1 MQFITI
7 LDYLL
12 LPLYLGLIYFIA
24 NVFRNKYYP
33 VGHPWRKYFMPGLS
47 VKIFGAIFI
56 GLVYQYYYG
65 GGDTA
70 YYFYQSKTVNSAF
83 SESWYKGIML
93 ILRIPTWYDGEY
105 QSYISQ
111 MEWYGGWNTYLVI
124 SLAAVI
130 NIFTFGCFLPT
141 SVIFAFISFSGIW
154 ALFRTFAL
162 QYPQYLR
169 QVAVAILFIPST
181 FIWGS
186 GIFKDTLCM
195 FALGWMTYSVFQ
207 MLIQRNF
214 SILNIFLSL
223 MSFVIL
229 GIVKLYILLAFIP
242 ALALWVVFMYS
253 HKIKSKLIR
262 FNIKLI
268 LVGMTVVGFI
278 VLSNQFSSQLGG
290 YSLEKISK
298 TAEIS
303 RSYVFGESSKNEGAG
318 YDLGEI
324 DPSIGGMLKILPI
337 SVATAL
343 FRPFI
348 WEARK
353 VIVLLNAIE
362 ASLFLIVTL
371 KIFYKVGI
379 KSIFKVVSS
388 DPNIQFFLVFTF
400 IFGFAVGLT
409 SGNFGSLSRYRIPCL
424 PMFSL
429 ALMLIYYS
437 KFSLREKLFPFFNF

>member
-12 LPLYLGLIYFIA
+12 LPFYL
-24 NVFRNKYYP
+24 
-33 VGHPWRKYFMPGLS
+33 
-47 VKIFGAIFI
+47 AIFI

-70 YYFYQSKTVNSAF
+70 YYFYQSKVVNSAF
-83 SESWYKGIML
+83 SDSWYKGLLL
-93 ILRIPTWYDGEY
+93 ILHIPTWYDGKY
-105 QSYISQ
+105 QIYISQ
-111 MEWYGGWNTYLVI
+111 MEWYGGWNTYLII
-124 SLAAVI
+124 SIAAII
-130 NIFTFGCFLPT
+130 NIFTFSSFLCT
-141 SVIFAFISFSGIW
+141 SIVFAFISFSGIW

-162 QYPQYLR
+162 QYPQYLK
-169 QVAVAILFIPST
+169 QVAISILFIPST

-186 GIFKDTLCM
+186 GIFKDTLCV
-195 FALGWMTYSVFQ
+195 FALGWLTYCIFQ

-214 SILNIFLSL
+214 SLFNILFSII
-223 MSFVIL
+223 SFVIL

-253 HKIKSKLIR
+253 HMIKSKFIR
-262 FNIKLI
+262 LNIKLI
-268 LVGMTVVGFI
+268 LIGITMLGFTF
-278 VLSNQFSSQLGG
+278 LSKQFSTQLGG
-290 YSLEKISK
+290 YSLDKISK

-303 RSYVFGESSKNEGAG
+303 RSYVYGESSKNEGAG

-324 DPSIGGMLKILPI
+324 DPSLTGMVKILPI
-337 SVATAL
+337 SIITAL
-343 FRPFI
+343 YRPFI

-353 VIVLLNAIE
+353 LIVLLNAIE
-362 ASLFLIVTL
+362 ASLFLIISF
-371 KIFYKVGI
+371 KILFKVGV
-379 KSIFKVVSS
+379 KSILKAISS
-388 DPNIQFFLVFTF
+388 DPNIQFFLVFTL

-437 KFSLREKLFPFFNF
+437 KFPLREKLFPFFNF